1 MSVSLSAVCL
11 SVCLFVCMCLSVC
24 LYVCLPICLPIC
36 QSVCLSA
43 VCLYVCLSVCPTVRM
58 SDFLTVRT
66 SHFVPVN
73 LSGDRSQRFPK
84 QYARM
89 LSLWSDKKFWNVIGR
104 HLLLGLTFGAIYQT
118 CVLPHL
124 LLGLTI
130 GAIYQ
135 TCVYHISK
143 QREENATRN
152 GVFLRNFSRGVCK
165 YGQTRSWVFD
175 NYLLHQN

>member
-118 CVLPHL
+118 CVLPHFK
-124 LLGLTI
+124 TTRRI
-130 GAIYQ
+130 CDA
-135 TCVYHISK
+135 
-143 QREENATRN
+143 QRSLFEELQSRCLQIWSNT
-152 GVFLRNFSRGVCK
+152 FLSV
-165 YGQTRSWVFD
+165 W
-175 NYLLHQN
+175 